1 MERYW
6 ISKKATG
13 YRWFPLWLVLGVG
26 LAIVLLVNSVW
37 NYVSISHRIV
47 VDQVR
52 KDLWRHAASIERTM
66 QRGGIRDARTLDALL
81 EQVRLSSKGHIV
93 RIELRSVSGGVIA
106 RTGVNVAPAF
116 STGLILSHLQNRQ
129 PIFKIFQTRAG

>member
-52 KDLWRHAASIERTM
+52 KDLWLQAAGIDRTM
-66 QRGGIRDARTLDALL
+66 QRGGFRDARLGRRICAGRRRALEADDRRAQAHARAAEGVDRTAGARSDA
-81 EQVRLSSKGHIV
+81 R
-93 RIELRSVSGGVIA
+93 
-106 RTGVNVAPAF
+106 
-116 STGLILSHLQNRQ
+116 
-129 PIFKIFQTRAG
+129 